1 MKSLLPLPLLLALAT
16 GPALA
21 PASAKEPERCEI
33 DIDSIDRLEPGD
45 DYDPYGGASVGYGLI
60 EIEHDDGP
68 ACTILVGIDDGR
80 NGTRVLQGGRGS
92 LVYDL
97 YRDGSRT
104 HRVNDIAGPSTGL
117 FSATLAPKGKTSFQV
132 YTYLPPGQLVPKG
145 TYEDQVR
152 VSVYELRNGTPV
164 GPIAQRQGKVKAK
177 VREVVA
183 ASVTV
188 NGVTRALSGSSGV
201 LDMGELS
208 RSGGGSFDLDVRGN
222 SDYRLSLSSENDGR
236 LVSAQNRT
244 GIGYSVSV
252 AGRTLSLSRGASL
265 DLGGDGRY
273 RIDIQVDD
281 VSRALAGSYSD
292 NLILTISAR

>member
-1 MKSLLPLPLLLALAT
+1 MKSLLPLPLLLALAAS
-16 GPALA
+16 PALA
-21 PASAKEPERCEI
+21 KEQDRCEI
-33 DIDSIDRLEPGD
+33 DIDTIDRLEPAD
-45 DYDPYGGASVGYGLI
+45 DYDPYGGASLGYGII
-60 EIEHDDGP
+60 EIEHEDGP
-68 ACTILVGIDDGR
+68 ACTVLIGIDNGR
-80 NGTRVLQGGRGS
+80 NGTRVLEDGGHT

-104 HRVNDIAGPSTGL
+104 DRINDIGGPTTGL
-117 FSATLAPKGKTSFQV
+117 FRATLGPKDEASFQV

-145 TYEDQVR
+145 TYDDRVT

-164 GPIAQRQGKVKAK
+164 GPIAQRQGRVKAK
-177 VREVVA
+177 VREVVS

-208 RSGGGSFDLDVRGN
+208 RSGGGSFDLNVSGN
-222 SDYRLSLSSENDGR
+222 SDYHLSLSSENDGR
-236 LVSAQNRT
+236 LISAQNRT
-244 GIGYSVSV
+244 GIGYTVSV
-252 AGRTLSLSRGASL
+252 AGRTLSLSRGTSL